1 MRKNNLDP
9 KKLPMDMADIQT
21 LERDAENLLRAIEDR
36 YNAEIGKLKI
46 IDKKLRDLNLVK
58 YFT

>member
-1 MRKNNLDP
+1 
-9 KKLPMDMADIQT
+9 MDMADIQT

-58 YFT
+58 